1 MEHQS
6 STKSLHSDNLLKG
19 SVNSDEL
26 FDLNSEITS
35 PPLSFRKNQNQGI
48 DHFKNLISIENVS
61 EKSVPLS
68 IESEISD
75 DSLDSIEESRDSRLK
90 SAKSHPFLS
99 REQVKDIIYLQNSK
113 RGVRSLLFSY
123 RYQRRNS
130 TEEQVQLF
138 KSFQA
143 QIEQV

>member
-90 SAKSHPFLS
+90 
-99 REQVKDIIYLQNSK
+99 
-113 RGVRSLLFSY
+113 
-123 RYQRRNS
+123 
-130 TEEQVQLF
+130 
-138 KSFQA
+138 
-143 QIEQV
+143 